1 MFFLHTALGRRR
13 ISCWVLRGLVINT
26 LTWSEERWIPALPPP
41 PACQF
46 DPGTFCTSVYLKW
59 IRNSLTPAETYFEDT
74 LMFAAHQE
82 FPDYKGS
89 RGQSIFH
96 SYLYGETGRAA
107 VLLAMLHVRFGLP
120 AFSNWFFIMWIE
132 DIFLAIKMP
141 VMLLRIC
148 PWALWQPSEAY
159 PLLFIACISKIVQSL
174 SSLLLSPVS
183 NY

>member
-1 MFFLHTALGRRR
+1 MFFLHTALVGHRV
-13 ISCWVLRGLVINT
+13 SCWVLRGLVINS
-26 LTWSEERWIPALPPP
+26 LIWSEELRIPALPPP

-59 IRNSLTPAETYFEDT
+59 IRNSLTPAETYSEDT
-74 LMFAAHQE
+74 LMFTEHQE
-82 FPDYKGS
+82 FPDYKES

-96 SYLYGETGRAA
+96 SYLYSETGTAA
-107 VLLAMLHVRFGLP
+107 GLLTILHVSFGLP
-120 AFSNWFFIMWIE
+120 AFSNWFFTMWIE

-159 PLLFIACISKIVQSL
+159 PLLFIACISKIVHSL
-174 SSLLLSPVS
+174 SSLLLSTVS